1 MDEQTFRRL
10 SPDAVAGRLDET
22 TYSRWKAAA
31 AQDPERA
38 SFAVRVAEADARVSA
53 VRPAVTPR
61 AETAP
66 RVPRHKALGLA
77 ALFAM
82 LGLLAG
88 GLVMNSY
95 LRNQAD
101 KPEGAVNALV
111 STPAAQPSP
120 RDAGAEPAA
129 DTPPPPPANQPQ
141 PEPEPQPQPEPEPQ
155 PQPEPQPAPEGL
167 AVAALA
173 GDVAVRGA
181 GDQAWRKLAV
191 NEVVPE
197 GATVSSLR
205 KGYARFRSGSVEIF
219 PHDAFQFE
227 LIGGAIRFMQGRFS
241 VRVNGPQKFS
251 CYKESWELDQGG
263 FVIEPKTL
271 GGDLWLIEGDALFQG
286 RQGAQVVEPR
296 VRVALDG
303 TRNATPLEPQQ
314 MLSLELEMLKPHNRL
329 LWWDGE
335 TPETTPAFSEP
346 VAPGA
351 LGDGRA
357 MAHKS
362 GQAGIGVSPSTHV
375 FTAAEGARLR
385 MRVKTS
391 TPRLRIELRV
401 QLEQGY
407 RVVDAIIDLT
417 GSGEWTVVD
426 VPLEILRAG
435 RFRDEPGWLP
445 GRDYSALLIAPAVDP
460 DRPLTRHELV
470 IDDLLVY
477 EPR

>member
-10 SPDAVAGRLDET
+10 SPDAVAGRLDEA
-22 TYSRWKAAA
+22 TYRSWKAAA

-38 SFAVRVAEADARVSA
+38 AFVVRVVEADARVSA
-53 VRPAVTPR
+53 VRPAVMPR
-61 AETAP
+61 AEAP
-66 RVPRHKALGLA
+66 ARVPRHRALGLA
-77 ALFAM
+77 VLFAM

-95 LRNQAD
+95 LRNQAGR
-101 KPEGAVNALV
+101 PVPPALNAPDN
-111 STPAAQPSP
+111 TPVAKQEPSAG
-120 RDAGAEPAA
+120 DAGTAPPADA
-129 DTPPPPPANQPQ
+129 PPAQPANQPQ
-141 PEPEPQPQPEPEPQ
+141 TWPQIEPQ
-155 PQPEPQPAPEGL
+155 PQPEPQPEPEGL
-167 AVAALA
+167 AVVALA

-181 GDQAWRKLAV
+181 GEQAWRKLALH
-191 NEVVPE
+191 EVVPE

-205 KGYARFRSGSVEIF
+205 KGYARFRSAGVEIF

-227 LIGGAIRFMQGRFS
+227 LVGGAIRFMQGRFS
-241 VRVNGPQKFS
+241 VRVSSRQKFT
-251 CYKESWELDQGG
+251 CYKESWELEQGG
-263 FVIEPKTL
+263 FIVEPKTL
-271 GGDLWLIEGDALFQG
+271 GGELWLVEGDALFQG
-286 RQGAQVVEPR
+286 RQGAQLMKPH

-314 MLSLELEMLKPHNRL
+314 ILSHELELLKPCNRL

-335 TPETTPAFSEP
+335 TPGTTPALCELIE
-346 VAPGA
+346 PGA

-362 GQAGIGVSPSTHV
+362 GQAGIGVSPSTDV
-375 FTAAEGARLR
+375 FTAPQNARLR

-391 TPRLRIELRV
+391 APRLRVELRV

-407 RVVDAIIDLT
+407 RVVDAFVDLT
-417 GSGEWTVVD
+417 GSGEWSVVD

-460 DRPLTRHELV
+460 DRPLTRHDLA
-470 IDDLLVY
+470 IDNLLVY